1 MGWRFG
7 RLTNVGPKVS
17 PRSSIS
23 LLLGNVEWIRSLAE
37 RRIYRHLGW
46 KQGFHLANNTRLT
59 FLEPVP
65 PRHVVHYGT
74 VAGAVSL
81 SSNTVS

>member
-1 MGWRFG
+1 MTTDFG
-7 RLTNVGPKVS
+7 LKVS

-23 LLLGNVEWIRSLAE
+23 LLLGNVEWIRSIAK

-59 FLEPVP
+59 FLERVP

-74 VAGAVSL
+74 LSGAVSL